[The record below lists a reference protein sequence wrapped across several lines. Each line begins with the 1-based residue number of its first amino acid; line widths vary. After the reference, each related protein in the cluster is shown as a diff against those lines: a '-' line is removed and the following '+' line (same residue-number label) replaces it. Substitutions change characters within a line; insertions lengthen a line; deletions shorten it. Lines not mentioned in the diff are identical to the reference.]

1 MRAVRLAVGAL
12 VVSMLLFG
20 LAACGGDGGS
30 ERPGVVASPQATA
43 APSST
48 EPVATAEPGPTEQP
62 QGGETAAGVNPCD
75 LVTKGEAEAALGA
88 SVGEPKVED
97 TPPVSACTYE
107 TANFETVQ
115 VVVTTFE
122 DAGQARDAFQS
133 AIDINGYEEISGIGD
148 RAYNAQPIF
157 DISVLKGKYD
167 VSIDVAL
174 PDDQDEMAVAQDLA
188 RTAVDRL
195 P

>member
-1 MRAVRLAVGAL
+1 MRVVGLAVGVLAL
-12 VVSMLLFG
+12 SMLLFG
-20 LAACGGDGGS
+20 LAACGGDSGS
-30 ERPGVVASPQATA
+30 EKPAVVASPQATG
-43 APSST
+43 APST
-48 EPVATAEPGPTEQP
+48 AEPEATAESGPTEEP
-62 QGGETAAGVNPCD
+62 QDGETATGVNPCD
-75 LVTKGEAEAALGA
+75 LVTKGEAETALGA

-115 VVVTTFE
+115 VVLTTFE
-122 DAGQARDAFQS
+122 DAGQAQDAFQS

-167 VSIDVAL
+167 VSIDLAL
-174 PDDQDEMAVAQDLA
+174 PDDQDEMAVAEDLA